1 MTRLPKLQRTFIGLR
16 IDSSSGVALQSAYA
30 LADSFLRFRH
40 HRMPGRHVEFGLRD
54 LFHEVFGSAQP
65 R

>member
-1 MTRLPKLQRTFIGLR
+1 MFIGLR
-16 IDSSSGVALQSAYA
+16 IDSSSGVAVQSACA
-30 LADSFLRFRH
+30 LADSFLRFHH
-40 HRMPGRHVEFGLRD
+40 HRMLGRRIEFGLRD